1 MDTDVRFA
9 EKPRFE
15 VTPVVL
21 LLVFGESF
29 RTAMDRTIDQ
39 KESALF

>member
-1 MDTDVRFA
+1 MLDI
-9 EKPRFE
+9 
-15 VTPVVL
+15 
-21 LLVFGESF
+21 LVPGHGWGCVFRLIEGKDESF